1 MSEKFNPG
9 PVVTVG
15 ALEVGDTVFLRART
29 TSPGLPIPTHPAVVT
44 EVTPTI
50 DGRVRV
56 CVRNANADQSVV
68 ARLLGDLPAT
78 REFRSA
84 VAVPGAY

>member
-1 MSEKFNPG
+1 MAKYNPG

-15 ALEVGDTVFLRART
+15 DLEVGDTIFLSQRRNG
-29 TSPGLPIPTHPAVVT
+29 PGLPAPITPARVT
-44 EVTPTI
+44 ALAPLA

-56 CVRNANADQSVV
+56 DVKPASAGSSVP
-68 ARLLGDLPAT
+68 AKFLGDLPAT

-84 VAVPGAY
+84 VLDA